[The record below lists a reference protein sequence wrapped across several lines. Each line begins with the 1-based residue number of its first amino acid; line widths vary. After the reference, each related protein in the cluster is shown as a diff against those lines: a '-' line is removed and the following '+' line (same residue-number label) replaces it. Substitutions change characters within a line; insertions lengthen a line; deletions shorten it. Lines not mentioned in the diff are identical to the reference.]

1 MFESLLNTAWE
12 IGASTSRLAVPLVF
26 AAIGGMFSER
36 SGVVNIALEGKMIVG
51 AFVAAVIAFYS
62 GSPWAGFFAG
72 GLAGAL
78 VGAIYALSVI
88 EFRANQIVSGTGIN
102 LLALG
107 IAPFVCKILFDV
119 TGSTPT
125 LDIAQRF
132 SYEPLAV
139 AVIAVAGITYWFYRT
154 VGGLRLQ
161 IAGEHPEAL
170 ATAGG
175 NVMLT
180 RWLAVIMAGFMAG
193 LGGAC
198 LSIFLSSSY
207 SRNMTAGRGFIAL
220 AALILGKWRPVQ
232 TALACLLFG
241 FTDAIQIR
249 LQGVEIAG
257 IGKVPVQFIQI
268 LPYLATLILLT
279 GVIGKSR
286 APKALGTLEGVH

>member
-1 MFESLLNTAWE
+1 VFESLLNTAWE
-12 IGASTSRLAVPLVF
+12 VGASTMRLAVPLVF

-36 SGVVNIALEGKMIVG
+36 SGVVNIALEGKMVVG

-72 GLAGAL
+72 GIAGAL
-78 VGAIYALSVI
+78 IGVIYALSVI

-107 IAPFVCKILFDV
+107 LAPFVCKILFDV

-132 SYEPLAV
+132 SYEPLMV
-139 AVIAVAGITYWFYRT
+139 AGLAVAGITYWFYRT

-170 ATAGG
+170 AAAGG
-175 NVMLT
+175 NVILT
-180 RWLAVIMAGFMAG
+180 RWLSVIMAGFMAG

-249 LQGVEIAG
+249 LQGVEISG

-268 LPYLATLILLT
+268 LPYVATLILLT

-286 APKALGTLEGVH
+286 APKALGTLNGLR

>member
-1 MFESLLNTAWE
+1 MLNTTWE
-12 IGASTSRLAVPLVF
+12 VAGSTSRLAVPLVF

-36 SGVVNIALEGKMIVG
+36 SGVVNIALEGKMVVG

-72 GLAGAL
+72 GLAGAV
-78 VGAIYALSVI
+78 VGMIYALSVI

-132 SYEPLAV
+132 SYEPLVVALVATFAV
-139 AVIAVAGITYWFYRT
+139 TFWLYRT

-170 ATAGG
+170 AAAGG
-175 NVMLT
+175 NVILT
-180 RWLAVIMAGFMAG
+180 RWIAVTMAGFMAG

-232 TALACLLFG
+232 TVLACLLFG

-257 IGKVPVQFIQI
+257 FGKVPVQFIQI
-268 LPYLATLILLT
+268 LPYVATLILLT

-286 APKALGTLEGVH
+286 APKALGTLNGVQ

>member
-12 IGASTSRLAVPLVF
+12 VGASTLRLAVPLVF

-36 SGVVNIALEGKMIVG
+36 SGVVNIALEGKMVVG

-72 GLAGAL
+72 GIAGAL
-78 VGAIYALSVI
+78 IGVIYALSVI

-132 SYEPLAV
+132 SYEPLVVAALAV
-139 AVIAVAGITYWFYRT
+139 GGITYWFYRT

-170 ATAGG
+170 AAAGG
-175 NVMLT
+175 NVILT
-180 RWLAVIMAGFMAG
+180 RWLAVIMTGFMAG

-249 LQGVEIAG
+249 LQGVEISG

-268 LPYLATLILLT
+268 LPYVATLILLT

-286 APKALGTLEGVH
+286 APKALGTLNGLR

>member
-12 IGASTSRLAVPLVF
+12 VGASTMRLAVPLVF

-36 SGVVNIALEGKMIVG
+36 SGVVNIALEGKMVVG

-72 GLAGAL
+72 GIAGAL
-78 VGAIYALSVI
+78 IGVIYALSVI

-107 IAPFVCKILFDV
+107 LAPFVCKILFDV

-132 SYEPLAV
+132 SYEPLMV
-139 AVIAVAGITYWFYRT
+139 AGLAVAGITYWFYRT

-170 ATAGG
+170 AAAGG
-175 NVMLT
+175 NVILT
-180 RWLAVIMAGFMAG
+180 RWLSVIMAGFMAG

-249 LQGVEIAG
+249 LQGVEISG

-268 LPYLATLILLT
+268 LPYVATLILLT

-286 APKALGTLEGVH
+286 APKALGTLNGLR

>member
-1 MFESLLNTAWE
+1 MFEALLNTVWE
-12 IGASTSRLAVPLVF
+12 VGASTSRLAVPLFF

-36 SGVVNIALEGKMIVG
+36 AGVVNIALEGKMVVG
-51 AFVAAVIAFYS
+51 AFVAAVIAYYS

-72 GLAGAL
+72 GIAGAL
-78 VGAIYALSVI
+78 VGAIYALSVL

-132 SYEPLAV
+132 SYEPLVV
-139 AVIAVAGITYWFYRT
+139 AVIALGAITYWFYRT

-170 ATAGG
+170 AAAGG
-175 NVMLT
+175 NVVLT
-180 RWLAVIMAGFMAG
+180 RWLAVMMAGFMAG

-198 LSIFLSSSY
+198 LSVFLSSSY

-220 AALILGKWRPVQ
+220 AALILGKWRPVE

-257 IGKVPVQFIQI
+257 FGKVPVQFIQI
-268 LPYLATLILLT
+268 LPYVATLILLT

-286 APKALGTLEGVH
+286 APKALGT

>member
-1 MFESLLNTAWE
+1 VFESLLNTAWE

-36 SGVVNIALEGKMIVG
+36 SGIVNIALEGKMVVG

-78 VGAIYALSVI
+78 IGVIYALSVI

-132 SYEPLAV
+132 SYEPLLV
-139 AVIAVAGITYWFYRT
+139 AVIAVAGITYWFYHT

-161 IAGEHPEAL
+161 IAGEHPAAL

-175 NVMLT
+175 NVTLT

-249 LQGVEIAG
+249 LQGVEVAG

-268 LPYLATLILLT
+268 LPYVATLILLT

-286 APKALGTLEGVH
+286 APKALGTT

>member
-1 MFESLLNTAWE
+1 VFESLLNTAWE
-12 IGASTSRLAVPLVF
+12 VGASTLRLAVPLVF

-36 SGVVNIALEGKMIVG
+36 SGVVNIALEGKMVVG

-72 GLAGAL
+72 GIAGAL
-78 VGAIYALSVI
+78 IGVIYALSVI

-132 SYEPLAV
+132 SYEPLVVAALAV
-139 AVIAVAGITYWFYRT
+139 GGITYWFYRT

-170 ATAGG
+170 AAAGG
-175 NVMLT
+175 NVILT
-180 RWLAVIMAGFMAG
+180 RWLAVIMTGFMAG

-249 LQGVEIAG
+249 LQGVEISG

-268 LPYLATLILLT
+268 LPYVATLILLT

-286 APKALGTLEGVH
+286 APKALGTLNGLR

>member
-1 MFESLLNTAWE
+1 MFESFANTVWE
-12 IGASTSRLAVPLVF
+12 VGASTSRLAVPLFF

-36 SGVVNIALEGKMIVG
+36 AGVVNIALEGKMVVG

-72 GLAGAL
+72 GIAGAL
-78 VGAIYALSVI
+78 VGVIYALSVI

-125 LDIAQRF
+125 LEIAKRF
-132 SYEPLAV
+132 SFEPLA
-139 AVIAVAGITYWFYRT
+139 IAVVALAAITYWFYRT
-154 VGGLRLQ
+154 IGGLRLQ

-170 ATAGG
+170 AAAGG
-175 NVMLT
+175 NVVLT
-180 RWLAVIMAGFMAG
+180 RWLAVTMAGFMAG

-241 FTDAIQIR
+241 FSDAIQIR

-268 LPYLATLILLT
+268 LPYVATLILLT
-279 GVIGKSR
+279 GVIGRSR
-286 APKALGTLEGVH
+286 APKALGTLDGVR

>member
-1 MFESLLNTAWE
+1 VFESLLNTAWE
-12 IGASTSRLAVPLVF
+12 VGASTLRLAVPLVF

-36 SGVVNIALEGKMIVG
+36 SGVVNIALEGKMVVG

-72 GLAGAL
+72 GIAGAL
-78 VGAIYALSVI
+78 IGVIYALSVI

-132 SYEPLAV
+132 SYEPLVVAALAV
-139 AVIAVAGITYWFYRT
+139 GGITYWFYRT

-170 ATAGG
+170 AAAGG
-175 NVMLT
+175 NVILT

-249 LQGVEIAG
+249 LQGVEISG

-268 LPYLATLILLT
+268 LPYVATLILLT

-286 APKALGTLEGVH
+286 APKALGTLNGLR